1 VLAGRNIGLLWTK
14 YPGIDP
20 EMNSSV
26 NNTAGTN
33 NDFFAAP
40 PLRYWLVRVNLG
52 F

>member
-1 VLAGRNIGLLWTK
+1 MQHRPAVTK

-26 NNTAGTN
+26 NNTAGVN
-33 NDFFAAP
+33 NDFSAP